1 MLEVRTALPIFPI
14 YRWIRLSSVWST
26 KNPADPLS
34 NRPLSVQNAHIGL
47 GKLFAKL
54 QQGVVENQQ
63 VITIARLRADAEDA
77 YGDKL
82 KGIAPAAERPDGFAR
97 DEGASTR
104 KAYEGI
110 KKEMDSVRCD
120 ILHFNLAIMAT
131 HLQHLAFWSS
141 IASLSLVV
149 EFMVFLNSRQHHQI

>member
-14 YRWIRLSSVWST
+14 YRWIRLSSVWPT

-104 KAYEGI
+104 KVRHPSIHPAYRIRNFLSSFLLRG
-110 KKEMDSVRCD
+110 SRGFLVGRLLCWQGRFF
-120 ILHFNLAIMAT
+120 LWQFFFGHFLA
-131 HLQHLAFWSS
+131 S
-141 IASLSLVV
+141 
-149 EFMVFLNSRQHHQI
+149 